1 LSDVKKRIENRVG
14 WKSKWGIIAVC
25 GVLAFA
31 VTALLAYRLY
41 KRSEPDL
48 LVRGARELLA
58 KKDYTGAILDARRA
72 LQINPA
78 SADACR
84 IIASILESIGNA
96 EAIDWRRRVLRL
108 APDSLDDKLALA
120 ATALRLNQPYVAGE
134 ALELI
139 SDRDKRCVAY
149 ESTAGA
155 VAVAN
160 EDFAAASRHYEEAL
174 RIDPNSESNR
184 FNCANALLRSPI
196 PGERETGLQILE
208 RLRTSAKFAPL
219 SLRALTTDL
228 AAHNQLLD
236 AQKFSSE
243 LQSNPGVEFSDK
255 LNHLDLLQATGSAEF
270 RTFLHSLEQQASIE
284 PANVGMLMAWM
295 ARRQFAGEA
304 ITWGKQL
311 PSKAISNSQTG
322 ANLANCYIAIGDWE
336 GLKGI
341 VAGLTWGDAEYLRHA
356 YLARAMKELGDAD
369 GFRKEWRFSESA
381 AANQSDD
388 LRTLIRLVDSW
399 GWKDLIKEL
408 LVRAAQANRE
418 QEWALFLLYQIYAQE
433 GNTRQMCWAAAK
445 ARVVDPTNESA
456 ENNFAMLS
464 LLLKNDVDRA
474 TELARALYS
483 KQPTN
488 PVFTSTYAYA
498 LHLAGRTQ
506 DALRIMSVLRTDQ
519 LRDPSIAAYYGI
531 FLAASGAHAEAAGFL
546 ELAKKATLL
555 PEEKQ
560 LVASAVR
567 ELN

>member
-1 LSDVKKRIENRVG
+1 LNDVKKRIENRAG

-31 VTALLAYRLY
+31 GTALLAYRLY

-58 KKDYTGAILDARRA
+58 KNDYGGAILDARRA

-78 SADACR
+78 NADACR
-84 IIASILESIGNA
+84 IIASILEGIGNT
-96 EAIDWRRRVLRL
+96 EAIEWRRRVLRL

-120 ATALRLNQPYVAGE
+120 ATALRLNQPLVARE

-139 SDRDKRCVAY
+139 SDREKRCVTY

-155 VAVAN
+155 VAIAN

-184 FNCANALLRSPI
+184 FNYANALLRSPT
-196 PGERETGLQILE
+196 PGERESGLQILE
-208 RLRTSAKFAPL
+208 RLRTSAKFGPL

-236 AQKFSSE
+236 ALKFSSE
-243 LQSNPGVEFSDK
+243 LQSNPELQFSDK
-255 LNHLDLLQATGSAEF
+255 LNHLDLLQAAGSAEF
-270 RTFLHSLEQQASIE
+270 RTFLHSVEQQASIE
-284 PANVGMLMAWM
+284 PADVGMLMAWM

-311 PSKAISNSQTG
+311 PSKTISNSQAG
-322 ANLANCYIAIGDWE
+322 ANLANCYIAIGDWK

-341 VAGLTWGDAEYLRHA
+341 VAGLAWGDAEYLRHA
-356 YLARAMKELGDAD
+356 YLGRAMKGLGDPD
-369 GFRKEWRFSESA
+369 GFQKEWRFSESA
-381 AANQSDD
+381 AADQSDG
-388 LRTLIRLVDSW
+388 LRTLVRLVDSW
-399 GWKDLIKEL
+399 GWKDLTKEL
-408 LVRAAQANRE
+408 LMRAAQANRE
-418 QEWALFLLYQIYAQE
+418 QEWALFLLYRIYAHE
-433 GNTRQMCWAAAK
+433 GNTRQMRWAAAK
-445 ARVVDPTNESA
+445 ARVVDPTNELA

-464 LLLKNDVDRA
+464 LLLKNDEDHA
-474 TELARALYS
+474 TELARALYR

-488 PVFTSTYAYA
+488 PVFASTYAYA

-506 DALRIMSVLRTDQ
+506 DALRIMRVLRPDQ
-519 LRDPSIAAYYGI
+519 LRDPTIAAYYGI

-546 ELAKKATLL
+546 ELAKKAALL

-560 LVASAVR
+560 LLASAVR

>member
-1 LSDVKKRIENRVG
+1 VKKRINNRVG
-14 WKSKWGIIAVC
+14 RRPKWGLIAVC

-31 VTALLAYRLY
+31 VTAVLAYRLY

-48 LVRGARELLA
+48 LVRGAHELLA
-58 KKDYTGAILDARRA
+58 KKDYAGAILDARRA

-84 IIASILESIGNA
+84 IIASILESIGNTD
-96 EAIDWRRRVLRL
+96 AIDWRRRVLRL

-120 ATALRLNQPYVAGE
+120 ATGLRLNQPSVAREG
-134 ALELI
+134 LELI
-139 SDRDKRCVAY
+139 GDREKRSVAY

-160 EDFAAASRHYEEAL
+160 EDFATASRHYEEAL
-174 RIDPNSESNR
+174 RIDPNAESNR
-184 FNCANALLRSPI
+184 LNYANALLRSPT
-196 PGERETGLQILE
+196 PGERESGLQILE
-208 RLRTSAKFAPL
+208 RLRTSAKFGPL
-219 SLRALTTDL
+219 SLRTLTTDL

-236 AQKFSSE
+236 ALKFSSE
-243 LQSNPGVEFSDK
+243 LQSNPQVEFSDK

-270 RTFLHSLEQQASIE
+270 RTFLHGLEQEASME

-295 ARRQFAGEA
+295 ARHQFAGEA

-311 PSKAISNSQTG
+311 PSKTISNPQAG

-341 VAGLTWGDAEYLRHA
+341 VAGLNWGDAEYLRRA
-356 YLARAMKELGDAD
+356 YFGRAMKELGDAD

-381 AANQSDD
+381 AADQSDG
-388 LRTLIRLVDSW
+388 LRALVRLVDSW
-399 GWKDLIKEL
+399 GWKDLTKEL

-418 QEWALFLLYQIYAQE
+418 QEWALSLLYQIYAQE

-445 ARVVDPTNESA
+445 TRVVDPTNELA

-464 LLLKNDVDRA
+464 LLLKNDVDHA
-474 TELARALYS
+474 TDLARALYS

-488 PVFTSTYAYA
+488 PTFTSTYAYA

-506 DALRIMSVLRTDQ
+506 DALRIMSVLRPDQ

-555 PEEKQ
+555 PEEQQ